1 VRCLHGPAFIRK
13 DGYLRCMHD
22 PEFESI
28 AEARQALDDLNVP
41 AILINDLLEASQRAA
56 VELIDEYDVGCEV
69 SI

>member
-1 VRCLHGPAFIRK
+1 
-13 DGYLRCMHD
+13 MHD